1 MSCFN
6 IGVRKILK
14 WQIFCITV
22 NNILYKLYAY
32 VLLVTT
38 TMRLTMEHGM
48 SVIIQLPVLNAVLIP
63 SQYMQ
68 SWPCQSV
75 HVQASFSQRQDYLFA
90 LIQTYPLAL
99 LWHTRGKVSGQS
111 PVVPFLWHVD
121 FSLVRYKENK
131 DVDPNVFFSQ
141 LTFVSQ
147 SYDKFIQ
154 IFPSLK

>member
-1 MSCFN
+1 MSFFN

-111 PVVPFLWHVD
+111 PVVPCGMLISLLSD
-121 FSLVRYKENK
+121 IKKTKTLIQMCFSLSLHLFHN
-131 DVDPNVFFSQ
+131 
-141 LTFVSQ
+141 LTTNSFK
-147 SYDKFIQ
+147 Y
-154 IFPSLK
+154 SLL